1 MRKPLLTSLIT
12 TVALAL
18 APLVQASP
26 AALDFNGGDLY
37 TTGILNN
44 IGWSFSVS
52 TGAVRID
59 GLGLFDVGADG
70 LRNRHQVGLW
80 RADGTLLAQAIVSS
94 GSTPVASAAGALG
107 QWLFAGIDT
116 LTLTAGD
123 YAIGAFYADEDADFV
138 VASTTGTVTT
148 AGLAYT
154 GSLASDGS
162 AWAKPG
168 TYGLVQPSI
177 FGPNLRLATVP
188 EPMSMALVAL
198 ALGAALTRRRP
209 SC

>member
-1 MRKPLLTSLIT
+1 MRKPLLTSL
-12 TVALAL
+12 VATAALVL

-26 AALDFNGGDLY
+26 AALDFNGGDVY

-52 TGAVRID
+52 TGTIRID

-70 LRNRHQVGLW
+70 LSNRHQVGLW
-80 RADGTLLAQAIVSS
+80 RADGALLAQATVSS
-94 GSTPVASAAGALG
+94 SSTAVASAAGPLG
-107 QWLFAGIDT
+107 QWLFEGIDT
-116 LTLTAGD
+116 LTLTAGN
-123 YAIGAFYADEDADFV
+123 YVIGAFYADEDADFV
-138 VASTTGTVTT
+138 VASTTGTLTA

-168 TYGLVQPSI
+168 PYGLVQPSI

-188 EPMSMALVAL
+188 EPMTMTLVAL
-198 ALGAALTRRRP
+198 ALGAAFTRRRR
-209 SC
+209 SH